1 MIKKKYISSDE
12 YEESHKSSAVF
23 IGVIISIIIIFI
35 FAIIIGLKYFGI
47 TRKSEDLSKAQNNNL
62 EKEIAAGGEELLAK
76 LQDKVKEL
84 NSENEALKKSIE
96 TLRSQNEQFQNKIS
110 KLNIHIKDSDERI
123 KELMKSKADQL
134 AIIDE
139 LKNKY
144 DVKQKDYA
152 SLQNDMIQLRGELQ
166 AWKNKYNDVYNKLQ
180 IVSHSEDEAV
190 GKLLE
195 QFKKTYKELN
205 LLKNENAEL
214 KQEIKTLQKELDTC
228 SKAAPQ

>member
-1 MIKKKYISSDE
+1 VIKKKYISSDE
-12 YEESHKSSAVF
+12 DEERRKSSAIF
-23 IGVIISIIIIFI
+23 IGAIISIIVIFI
-35 FAIIIGLKYFGI
+35 FALIIGLRYFGI
-47 TRKSEDLSKAQNNNL
+47 TGKRGDLSKTPNNDM

-76 LQDKVKEL
+76 LQEKVKEL
-84 NSENEALKKSIE
+84 NSENESLKKSIE
-96 TLRSQNEQFQNKIS
+96 TLTSQNEQLQNTIS
-110 KLNIHIKDSDERI
+110 KLKINIKDSDERI

-134 AIIDE
+134 ANIEE

-144 DVKQKDYA
+144 DAKQKDYI
-152 SLQNDMIQLRGELQ
+152 SLQNDIIQLRGELQ
-166 AWKNKYNDVYNKLQ
+166 TWKNKYNDVYNKLQ

-214 KQEIKTLQKELDTC
+214 KEKIKTLQEELNIC
-228 SKAAPQ
+228 SKAAPK